1 VEALT
6 RSTDLGTTNFRVAV
20 YNDRRLRVETIVDDW
35 GNHAVPAWISFG
47 EAEVLIGPSAKAAFS
62 ANPKNIV
69 FDIMKLIGRNMD
81 DAGIIDGNEKWAF
94 EAISETGALSVGVEF
109 RREPQNFTP
118 VKLLAMLLGKAK
130 ETAQAYLGE
139 EVTNAVVAVPTCS
152 DFLFLQKV
160 HALNPAQI
168 LLPLS
173 YRRSTTLGLSRSS
186 TSYAQS
192 ASQCL
197 LPLPMVST

>member
-20 YNDRRLRVETIVDDW
+20 YNDRRSRVEAIADDW

-47 EAEVLIGPSAKAAFS
+47 EDEVLIGPSAKAAFS
-62 ANPKNIV
+62 ANPKNTV
-69 FDIMKLIGRNMD
+69 FDITRLIGRNMD
-81 DAGIIDGNEKWAF
+81 DARMIDGNARWAF
-94 EAISETGALSVGVEF
+94 EAVGETGALSVGVEF
-109 RREPQNFTP
+109 RGEPQNFTP

-152 DFLFLQKV
+152 DLLF
-160 HALNPAQI
+160 
-168 LLPLS
+168 S
-173 YRRSTTLGLSRSS
+173 
-186 TSYAQS
+186 
-192 ASQCL
+192 
-197 LPLPMVST
+197 